1 MLLQSDRCFNH
12 FDVLFLRSLRF
23 PSKCEQLI
31 GATTPRIQ
39 PNTGNANRYCF
50 SAFIYFFSW
59 GYHVFILEDTA
70 EMALNTGTSDFLSS
84 FRRLLSNQD
93 QANSCQKF
101 HAYRFAIDT

>member
-1 MLLQSDRCFNH
+1 MRRLREFN
-12 FDVLFLRSLRF
+12 
-23 PSKCEQLI
+23 PIQATLI
-31 GATTPRIQ
+31 GTVFELLST
-39 PNTGNANRYCF
+39 
-50 SAFIYFFSW
+50 FFSW